1 MTHRDETPRIN
12 APLGHTTTSTTPPL
26 LRGWMTPQPW
36 TGFLQG
42 LRQCLR
48 HRPIQPMGTPSPAWA
63 RAARRRRRAL
73 LGAIL
78 AVACLA
84 AVLQIAALPQA
95 AALWRDSPV
104 LALASWARIAL
115 FTLLFAWVCAGFV
128 TALMGLRVMLRGDP
142 MALPVDDAVRRP
154 LPPEARTAIVMPIC
168 NEDVDAVFAGL
179 SATCESLAATGAL
192 RAFDIFVLSDTRV
205 PEIRAAEQRAWQQL
219 RQVMGDTA
227 EQPRLFYRWRRRNA
241 GKKAGNLADFCRR
254 WGRRYRYM
262 VVLDAD
268 SVMSGDCLVRLVQV
282 MEAQPQ
288 VGILQTAPE
297 ACAPDTLHARAQQF
311 ANRVLGR
318 LYVAGLQYWQLG
330 DSHYWGHNAILRVE
344 PFMRHCALARL
355 PGRDGAR
362 VEILS
367 HDFVEAALMRRA
379 GYEVWMLPSLRGSF
393 EQLPAHLLDE
403 LQRDHR
409 WCRGNLRNARLLAEP
424 GLAGVHRSLFVVGV
438 MAYASAP
445 LWLAYVL
452 LGLLAAPAPSA
463 TGTLSQEL
471 TSTALWALTMLMLA
485 SPRLMAALAIAWRG
499 EARHFG
505 GLRALCA
512 GTLLEGLLATLQAP
526 VRMLAHTWSVF
537 TALTGRGTG
546 WQSPPRQALQV
557 RWRDALTQLSG
568 WSGALGLGLLIAS
581 QLQGQASTRLLFI
594 AGPLLLSVPLV
605 VWTSRV
611 DWGAGL
617 RRIGLMRVPMEMRV
631 PWPLRPTELMP
642 PLHQQFLRWRRDH
655 RWDVATP
662 ARWAAR
668 AAATAWMTLAC
679 LQPPDNQPRF
689 QLELADFDTTLLAW
703 SEASPLTRPVFRRDS
718 GATRRQS
725 DGITTRSH
733 RANGTP
739 IRAGRAMDRQTR
751 TAVHPPMQ

>member
-1 MTHRDETPRIN
+1 MKPMTMTHQEETPPN
-12 APLGHTTTSTTPPL
+12 PALLTTPPL
-26 LRGWMTPQPW
+26 LRGGMTPRPW
-36 TGFLQG
+36 TGFFRGVCQALWS
-42 LRQCLR
+42 LLT
-48 HRPIQPMGTPSPAWA
+48 RPAAPLTSGPPPVWA
-63 RAARRRRRAL
+63 KAARRRRRAL
-73 LGAIL
+73 LGTIL
-78 AVACLA
+78 AVASLA
-84 AVLQIAALPQA
+84 ALLQVWTLPA
-95 AALWRDSPV
+95 AADSWADSP
-104 LALASWARIAL
+104 LHALAAWARIAL
-115 FTLLFAWVCAGFV
+115 FSGLFAWVCAGFV
-128 TALMGLRVMLRGDP
+128 TALMGLKVMLRGDP
-142 MALPVDDAVRRP
+142 MALPIDDTIRRP

-205 PEIRAAEQRAWQQL
+205 PETRAAELRAWQRL
-219 RQVMGDTA
+219 RQVMGDTG

-268 SVMSGDCLVRLVQV
+268 SVMSGDCLLRLVQV
-282 MEAQPQ
+282 MEAHPQ
-288 VGILQTAPE
+288 VGIAQTAPE

-355 PGRDGAR
+355 PGRGGSR

-379 GYEVWMLPSLRGSF
+379 GYEVWMLPSLRGSY

-452 LGLLAAPAPSA
+452 LGLIPAPVPAAVHAAAESITSA
-463 TGTLSQEL
+463 
-471 TSTALWALTMLMLA
+471 ALWGLTMLMLA
-485 SPRLMAALAIAWRG
+485 SPRLLAALAIAWRG
-499 EARHFG
+499 EAREFG
-505 GLRALCA
+505 GMHALA
-512 GTLLEGLLATLQAP
+512 SGTLLEGLLATLQAP

-546 WQSPPRQALQV
+546 WQSPPRQASQIP
-557 RWRDALTQLSG
+557 WRAAMTQLSG
-568 WSGALGLGLLIAS
+568 WCGVLGLALLTAS
-581 QLQGQASTRLLFI
+581 HLQPQTQTRLLFL

-617 RRIGLMRVPMEMRV
+617 RRMGLMRVPMEMRI
-631 PWPLRPTELMP
+631 PWPLRPAELMP
-642 PLHQQFLRWRRDH
+642 PLQTQIANWHRWRSSS
-655 RWDVATP
+655 P
-662 ARWAAR
+662 ARWTAR
-668 AAATAWMTLAC
+668 CGAGVWVALAT
-679 LQPPDNQPRF
+679 LQPPLNQPRF
-689 QLELADFDTTLLAW
+689 HLELADFDTTLLAW
-703 SEASPLTRPVFRRDS
+703 NEASSLTRSTFRRDPA
-718 GATRRQS
+718 ATRRTG
-725 DGITTRSH
+725 DTLTSH
-733 RANGTP
+733 GRRGGNNPVRANRPSVGSAHAPGTVS
-739 IRAGRAMDRQTR
+739 AY
-751 TAVHPPMQ
+751 